1 MALLIFLQFFAVHHY
16 VDSMQF
22 LLVLPWLDYK
32 GQECA
37 LKKGDGLAK
46 LHAKVNESKH
56 NESYGLGSHL
66 SLIELTVEFILS
78 ME

>member
-22 LLVLPWLDYK
+22 PLVLPWLDQ

-56 NESYGLGSHL
+56 NESYGLGSNL